1 MLVRQSLD
9 APEKSFLAVNWRVK
23 NASITEF
30 TFSRDRLS
38 LDRFHPADEG
48 YALIARRIADS
59 F

>member
-1 MLVRQSLD
+1 MFVQQSLS

-38 LDRFHPADEG
+38 LDGFNNVEHLDE
-48 YALIARRIADS
+48 ALRTYR
-59 F
+59 